1 MALDIG
7 GRRIGVA
14 VSDPTRTLASPLTT
28 LHAQPRSTVFSR
40 IRRLLEEQEATA
52 LVVGLPVSLNGAIG
66 PQAREVQQFV
76 EELRPLIEI
85 PIHFV
90 DERLTSV
97 AADRMMSELGI
108 RPEKRKERIDQVA
121 ASLILQDFL
130 DADGRNRRE

>member
-1 MALDIG
+1 
-7 GRRIGVA
+7 
-14 VSDPTRTLASPLTT
+14 
-28 LHAQPRSTVFSR
+28 
-40 IRRLLEEQEATA
+40 
-52 LVVGLPVSLNGAIG
+52 
-66 PQAREVQQFV
+66 FV